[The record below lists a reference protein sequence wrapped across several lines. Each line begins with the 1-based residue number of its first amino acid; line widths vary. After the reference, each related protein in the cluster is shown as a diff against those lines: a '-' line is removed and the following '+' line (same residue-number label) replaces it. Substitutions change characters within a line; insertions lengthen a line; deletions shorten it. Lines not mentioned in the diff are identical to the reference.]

1 MYFELAFFVV
11 LISLVLQGWTIAP
24 VARWLRIEL
33 PPSTRDPEHLALK
46 IPNEHEKV
54 LLVYQALVG
63 SNAVGMNAR
72 HLPLSEGAQLVG
84 IIRRGVM
91 IVEWLEQSLMP
102 GDQVVIL
109 TSAGSTQTLNRTFAT
124 RAPASRLE
132 PSAFFGEFVIHPDAR
147 LADLAQLYGFE
158 LPPALQQLTL
168 SDYFDKTFYG

>member
-1 MYFELAFFVV
+1 NLPPLIIPAVGIALVLIFIARPIAVFVSLMPFHFPWREQLFVSWCGLRGAVPIILALFPTLAGLDDTGMYFELAFFVV

-72 HLPLSEGAQLVG
+72 HLPLS
-84 IIRRGVM
+84 
-91 IVEWLEQSLMP
+91 
-102 GDQVVIL
+102 
-109 TSAGSTQTLNRTFAT
+109 
-124 RAPASRLE
+124 
-132 PSAFFGEFVIHPDAR
+132 
-147 LADLAQLYGFE
+147 
-158 LPPALQQLTL
+158 
-168 SDYFDKTFYG
+168 